1 MTPFMT
7 LRDPLLG
14 YLGAH
19 QVNEPDSWIIPLL
32 GGFPARWTR
41 WWNVLFDSNNLWS
54 GNPRWRLAAI
64 WDFIPN
70 LLYSHIIP
78 HFWGVRPHGDGLLVA
93 VLFFTD
99 YPPPQLG
106 EDPPPCWGPGVMWS
120 SGGTGVAQLVARSTP
135 DRCVVGS
142 SPTCG
147 TEHFGYPPSAPRLGN
162 QRHWHVQPRLCDW
175 AYKRSRATYRKEKG
189 IVSRWS
195 VSS

>member
-32 GGFPARWTR
+32 RGFPARWTR
-41 WWNVLFDSNNLWS
+41 WWHYFFDSSSLWP

-70 LLYSHIIP
+70 LLYSHKIP
-78 HFWGVRPHGDGLLVA
+78 HFWGVRPYGDGLLVA
-93 VLFFTD
+93 GLFFTD
-99 YPPPQLG
+99 YPPSWEKIPLLRTRG
-106 EDPPPCWGPGVMWS
+106 YVILWGNR
-120 SGGTGVAQLVARSTP
+120 VAQLVARSTP
-135 DRCVVGS
+135 DQCVVGS

-147 TEHFGYPPSAPRLGN
+147 TEHFGFPPSAPRLGN
-162 QRHWHVQPRLCDW
+162 QRPWYVQPRLCDW